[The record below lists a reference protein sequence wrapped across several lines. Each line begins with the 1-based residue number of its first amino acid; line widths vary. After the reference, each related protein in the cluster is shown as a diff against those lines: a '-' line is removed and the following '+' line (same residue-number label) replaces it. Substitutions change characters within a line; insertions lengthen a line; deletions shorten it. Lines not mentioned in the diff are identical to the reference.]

1 MRYSNPCQ
9 TNLKIKKLIFS
20 QEHWGEGIAFKTTA
34 LSNDNSLDNMM
45 CMCMEKEKLI
55 CHNAFFLGSPSMER
69 EWRVG
74 KDRKRTRIFSIH
86 YNLNMYFCT
95 LKTSLITS

>member
-1 MRYSNPCQ
+1 MRYSNPRQ

-20 QEHWGEGIAFKTTA
+20 QECWGEGIAFKTTA

-55 CHNAFFLGSPSMER
+55 CHNAFCWALLQRKGSGEWGKTER
-69 EWRVG
+69 G
-74 KDRKRTRIFSIH
+74 LTF
-86 YNLNMYFCT
+86 FQA
-95 LKTSLITS
+95 ITI